1 MSPKPKSEKTG
12 PQPHKAPTV
21 EGCCFTVL
29 SSSVQPCWLPCLS
42 VPLRGS
48 WASCPD
54 PRKRGK
60 PACGT
65 NLCRQ
70 TNATREQAMHVS
82 SRALRYFS
90 LENSQDWLALARKE
104 KHQDSCGCEDPDR
117 QGQWPRGA
125 LELLIHLGLLLLPL
139 FRIQW
144 TTQGLSLGDP
154 NVQTHLML
162 SIVRTRHSRVLLPS
176 SMPHSELWAL
186 DLCQGGET
194 PLQARSHLPPG
205 SSGERAVWEGQD
217 GWVAL

>member
-1 MSPKPKSEKTG
+1 
-12 PQPHKAPTV
+12 
-21 EGCCFTVL
+21 
-29 SSSVQPCWLPCLS
+29 
-42 VPLRGS
+42 
-48 WASCPD
+48 
-54 PRKRGK
+54 
-60 PACGT
+60 
-65 NLCRQ
+65 
-70 TNATREQAMHVS
+70 MHVS

-176 SMPHSELWAL
+176 SMPPSELWAL